1 MLKKFFNRFKKKSE
15 ESKVL
20 ESQEEAINKAEEI
33 VDISDELEIEKED
46 ESEIEDEEKE
56 INITENVDNIEQI
69 INNAPEA
76 EAEAEAEAEENLDE
90 EDKLYIIDAK
100 IRRGKSIKAIDVYT
114 NEEQVFDTH
123 KQCSKALKV
132 PVEYIAENLRH
143 GHTDYLG
150 EAIKY
155 LSKELRLSESNNDY
169 IHNNKSPLEIYNDLN
184 NKIFTLNISD
194 SKRDDILSNNKIDPI
209 KMHYKFECLDDE
221 YDKYYKKY
229 KSIIKRGGKKK
240 VELLNNKGEVIEV
253 FKSLDDCSKYLNKS
267 KSEITNMLKYKENKV
282 GRYKIRYSL
291 RNI

>member
-20 ESQEEAINKAEEI
+20 EIKENVINKDEKI
-33 VDISDELEIEKED
+33 VDTLDEISIEKE
-46 ESEIEDEEKE
+46 EELKLENEEKE
-56 INITENVDNIEQI
+56 INIIERVDNLEQI

-76 EAEAEAEAEENLDE
+76 EAEAEAEELDD
-90 EDKLYIIDAK
+90 EDKRYIIDAK
-100 IRRGKSIKAIDVYT
+100 IKRGRSIKAIDVYN
-114 NEEQVFDTH
+114 NEEQIFDTH
-123 KQCSKALKV
+123 KQCSKVLKL
-132 PVEYIAENLRH
+132 PIEYIAENLRH

-155 LSKELRLSESNNDY
+155 LSKELRLSEYSNDY
-169 IHNNKSPLEIYNDLN
+169 TNNNKSPLEIYNDLN
-184 NKIFTLNISD
+184 NKIFTLNISE

-209 KMHYKFECLDDE
+209 KMHYKFECLDEE
-221 YDKYYKKY
+221 YDRYYIKY

-240 VELLNNKGEVIEV
+240 IELLNSKGEVIEV

-267 KSEITNMLKYKENKV
+267 KSEITSMLKYKENKV
-282 GRYKIRYSL
+282 GRYEIRYSL

>member
-20 ESQEEAINKAEEI
+20 EIKENVINKDEKI
-33 VDISDELEIEKED
+33 VDTLDEISIKKEELKLEN
-46 ESEIEDEEKE
+46 EEKE
-56 INITENVDNIEQI
+56 INIIERVDNLEQI

-76 EAEAEAEAEENLDE
+76 EAEELDD
-90 EDKLYIIDAK
+90 EDKRYIIDAK
-100 IRRGKSIKAIDVYT
+100 IKRGRSIKAIDVYN
-114 NEEQVFDTH
+114 NEEQIFDTH
-123 KQCSKALKV
+123 KQCSKVLKL
-132 PVEYIAENLRH
+132 PIEYIAENLRH

-155 LSKELRLSESNNDY
+155 LSKELRLSEYSNDY
-169 IHNNKSPLEIYNDLN
+169 TNNNKSPLEIYNDLN
-184 NKIFTLNISD
+184 NKIFTLNISE

-209 KMHYKFECLDDE
+209 KMHYKFECLDEE
-221 YDKYYKKY
+221 YDRYYIKY

-240 VELLNNKGEVIEV
+240 IELLNSKGEVIEV

-267 KSEITNMLKYKENKV
+267 KSEITSMLKYKENKV
-282 GRYKIRYSL
+282 GRYEIRYSL

>member
-20 ESQEEAINKAEEI
+20 EIKENVINKDEKI
-33 VDISDELEIEKED
+33 VDTLDEISIEKE
-46 ESEIEDEEKE
+46 ELKLENEEKE
-56 INITENVDNIEQI
+56 INIIERVDNLEQI

-76 EAEAEAEAEENLDE
+76 EAEAEAEELDD
-90 EDKLYIIDAK
+90 EDKRYIIDAK
-100 IRRGKSIKAIDVYT
+100 IKRGRSIKAIDVYN
-114 NEEQVFDTH
+114 NEEQIFDTH
-123 KQCSKALKV
+123 KQCSKALKL
-132 PVEYIAENLRH
+132 PIEYIAENLRH

-155 LSKELRLSESNNDY
+155 LSKELRLSEYSNDY
-169 IHNNKSPLEIYNDLN
+169 TNNNKSPLEIYNDLN
-184 NKIFTLNISD
+184 NKIFTLNISE

-221 YDKYYKKY
+221 YDRYYKKY

-240 VELLNNKGEVIEV
+240 IELINSKGEVIEV

-267 KSEITNMLKYKENKV
+267 KSEITSMLKYKENKV
-282 GRYKIRYSL
+282 GRYEIRYSL